1 MLGRS
6 IAWFSFILAALLF
19 SPSARAADDTFD
31 IISIDNPSPNV
42 EIVHIRQPDVK
53 RSLTSYPQIAFAP
66 GDSVIVNASGCVQTG
81 GVGDTWKR
89 YVNPSGEDSDRYYFG
104 EIWIPGATGVMIPIA
119 GIVGKPLHVT
129 SGTGS
134 AGLFLR
140 LGYSDD
146 NYDDNGYQDHDNGTE
161 NQCAGADGGAA
172 EVTLTITHNAATPAP
187 TGDVAP
193 FDLFWDRVDGNAI
206 PLDARWGEQ
215 INHDRNP
222 RFHPTGLAGDD
233 TCATPWL
240 LPCTTQTPSVDLSSF
255 PNSTFSCDHL
265 GGPLS
270 GHANWGPGTYTGSLT
285 WDSKSDAGLDD
296 DYSIDLATTNNAG
309 ATEGRPAGYHIE
321 FDSDET
327 IDNFTSKWWTDLKHA
342 VDNEGTFPTPSGILD
357 GQFAVVTGLVDLDCA
372 HPCSGELH
380 PAYGLSVR
388 AIGDSNYELWAMF
401 VRNWGN
407 EGGCSSQDHELM
419 LANNQ
424 YTVMLPWP
432 QGATSVVFGDQT
444 AFASNSSAVSI
455 SVASIVPGVGVELT
469 FNMPTPDKHALIDGV
484 LELKY
489 TGVAR
494 GPVRTLGTL
503 KHSPGFPHV
512 LTPAVFARVVKTEDD
527 RLPPMNAA
535 QLKIFHANM
544 PAVVRRPD
552 TRLLQIPTP
561 HVVKGEDWRI
571 GHRTRPR
578 LVPLIRSVS
587 DSVKLQR
594 DLARM
599 RAVSAAFGGAVPGF
613 GPLPTG
619 DGISGRASGSAPPT
633 PRSHI

>member
-66 GDSVIVNASGCVQTG
+66 GDWVIVNASGCVQTG

-255 PNSTFSCDHL
+255 PN
-265 GGPLS
+265 
-270 GHANWGPGTYTGSLT
+270 
-285 WDSKSDAGLDD
+285 
-296 DYSIDLATTNNAG
+296 
-309 ATEGRPAGYHIE
+309 
-321 FDSDET
+321 
-327 IDNFTSKWWTDLKHA
+327 
-342 VDNEGTFPTPSGILD
+342 
-357 GQFAVVTGLVDLDCA
+357 
-372 HPCSGELH
+372 
-380 PAYGLSVR
+380 
-388 AIGDSNYELWAMF
+388 
-401 VRNWGN
+401 
-407 EGGCSSQDHELM
+407 
-419 LANNQ
+419 
-424 YTVMLPWP
+424 
-432 QGATSVVFGDQT
+432 
-444 AFASNSSAVSI
+444 
-455 SVASIVPGVGVELT
+455 
-469 FNMPTPDKHALIDGV
+469 
-484 LELKY
+484 
-489 TGVAR
+489 
-494 GPVRTLGTL
+494 
-503 KHSPGFPHV
+503 
-512 LTPAVFARVVKTEDD
+512 
-527 RLPPMNAA
+527 
-535 QLKIFHANM
+535 
-544 PAVVRRPD
+544 
-552 TRLLQIPTP
+552 
-561 HVVKGEDWRI
+561 
-571 GHRTRPR
+571 
-578 LVPLIRSVS
+578 
-587 DSVKLQR
+587 
-594 DLARM
+594 
-599 RAVSAAFGGAVPGF
+599 
-613 GPLPTG
+613 
-619 DGISGRASGSAPPT
+619 
-633 PRSHI
+633 